1 MTARTGLLERDSQN
15 VRVEMG
21 QAAQDRLNRTGQ
33 AERGM
38 QNESARKGQAERT
51 VLRMSIRD

>member
-21 QAAQDRLNRTGQ
+21 QAAQDRLNITGH
-33 AERGM
+33 AERGR